1 MNNNLKLILFCLL
14 SLVGCTEQTC
24 EIRSIC
30 IRNNIGNYILK
41 WETNPPMEGTMR
53 FYVSDTPNSFNMSQ
67 PAGYADIKDEVTTY
81 ITQDNLKRKFFRLT
95 FNGHHQQDIA
105 ARHTLMDSIQ
115 NFRDEGGYKNSKGKK
130 IKWGKIYRSGFIGK
144 YTDRDSIRI
153 SDAGIKTIID
163 LRTEEEVIENPLFFP
178 HIRIV
183 HIPIQAGNR
192 ADILQRLKDNKVRSR
207 DGFLFMEDIYIKFVT
222 QSTDDFAQILQLFV
236 DENNYPILVQDDL
249 GKDRAG
255 YLLSLVMMLL
265 DIPYETVV
273 KDYMESNR
281 YINPL
286 FMSNEV
292 KSLSWDAQEALTVML
307 STNESFLEVAYNEI
321 DRKYGSFKAFRGEGL
336 LFSTKNKEKLKDILL
351 E

>member
-30 IRNNIGNYILK
+30 IRDNIGNYILK

-144 YTDRDSIRI
+144 
-153 SDAGIKTIID
+153 
-163 LRTEEEVIENPLFFP
+163 
-178 HIRIV
+178 
-183 HIPIQAGNR
+183 
-192 ADILQRLKDNKVRSR
+192 
-207 DGFLFMEDIYIKFVT
+207 
-222 QSTDDFAQILQLFV
+222 
-236 DENNYPILVQDDL
+236 
-249 GKDRAG
+249 
-255 YLLSLVMMLL
+255 
-265 DIPYETVV
+265 
-273 KDYMESNR
+273 
-281 YINPL
+281 
-286 FMSNEV
+286 
-292 KSLSWDAQEALTVML
+292 
-307 STNESFLEVAYNEI
+307 
-321 DRKYGSFKAFRGEGL
+321 
-336 LFSTKNKEKLKDILL
+336 
-351 E
+351 